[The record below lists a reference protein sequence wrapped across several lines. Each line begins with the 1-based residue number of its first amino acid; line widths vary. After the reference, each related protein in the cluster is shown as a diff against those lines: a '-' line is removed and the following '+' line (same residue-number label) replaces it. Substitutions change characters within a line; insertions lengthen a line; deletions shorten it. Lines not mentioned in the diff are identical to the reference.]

1 MKLKEFQAFMQEES
15 IDLALLSNST
25 EKINP
30 NFVYFIQNDH
40 INSILI
46 LKKDPDLFVSPIE
59 LSIAKENSKIK
70 NIQKFDKTFYEKL
83 KELKPNTIGIDR
95 DFVTLNQFKNLKSKF
110 KKIKFKDISEQ
121 IKKLRLIKTEEEIN
135 LIKKACYFA
144 DILMRE
150 AVANAKIAKTELD
163 LKKIIEK
170 KILDLNLNPSFDPI
184 VASSKNSKNPHHI
197 SNNTKLKGFTVI
209 DLGVKYKNY
218 CSDITRTIYIGKSD
232 KKEIEIYNKVLE
244 SQENSIKDNLSPKE
258 LNDNIVK
265 NLGKY
270 FTHSLGHGIG
280 IDVHESPS
288 ISNLSKD
295 SFKDNILFTLEPGYY
310 NKFGIRI
317 EDDFLFK
324 NNKKIQLTKTSKNLQ
339 VIR

>member
-46 LKKDPDLFVSPIE
+46 LKKDPGLFVSPIE

-218 CSDITRTIYIGKSD
+218 CSDITRTVFIGKPN
-232 KKEIEIYNKVLE
+232 KKQIEIYNKVLE
-244 SQENSIKDNLSPKE
+244 VQENSINNNLQPKQMHE
-258 LNDNIVK
+258 YAQK
-265 NLGKY
+265 TLGKS
-270 FTHSLGHGIG
+270 FNHSLGHGIG
-280 IDVHESPS
+280 IEVHETPI
-288 ISNLSKD
+288 IS
-295 SFKDNILFTLEPGYY
+295 SFSTDAFKNNMVFTIEPGYY
-310 NKFGIRI
+310 NDFGIRI
-317 EDDFLFK
+317 EDVFMYK
-324 NNKKIQLTKTSKNLQ
+324 NNKKIQLTNSPKTLL
-339 VIR
+339 II